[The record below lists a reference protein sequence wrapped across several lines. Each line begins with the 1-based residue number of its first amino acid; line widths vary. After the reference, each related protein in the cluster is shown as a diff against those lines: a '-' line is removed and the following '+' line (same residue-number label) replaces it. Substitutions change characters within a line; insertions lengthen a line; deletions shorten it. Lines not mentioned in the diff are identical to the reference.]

1 MHDSRKILEM
11 LYGPFNIMRSF
22 IGWKSCYRHTAMFN
36 KLTGK
41 FDLADKE
48 LLITIAKW
56 VAYTFYTPPGS
67 PYKSW

>member
-1 MHDSRKILEM
+1 
-11 LYGPFNIMRSF
+11 
-22 IGWKSCYRHTAMFN
+22 
-36 KLTGK
+36 
-41 FDLADKE
+41 

>member
-1 MHDSRKILEM
+1 
-11 LYGPFNIMRSF
+11 
-22 IGWKSCYRHTAMFN
+22 MFN

-67 PYKSW
+67 PYKS